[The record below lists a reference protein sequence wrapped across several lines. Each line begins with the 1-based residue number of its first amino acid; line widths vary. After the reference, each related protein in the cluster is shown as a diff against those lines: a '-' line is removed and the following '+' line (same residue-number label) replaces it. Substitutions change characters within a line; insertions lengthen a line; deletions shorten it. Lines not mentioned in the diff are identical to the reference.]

1 MSICHRPARIGP
13 RRAQRGSAY
22 LLTLMAIVVL
32 TIAGLSA
39 SLVTQTEQQL
49 SANERT
55 MQESFYAADSGMA
68 VATAKGLWR
77 NDTSPVSF
85 LMNRRQRSGNLWVAS
100 RVTVSEMM
108 QISEPVPCNLC
119 EVNQGSSFYAI
130 NHAVTT
136 FAERLTWHGEAT
148 PPSDAPV
155 MGRRKLGKMIELQ
168 PWQSEGREGVFV
180 IRDSDLE
187 VEF

>member
-1 MSICHRPARIGP
+1 MMIRHTAHRSLRL
-13 RRAQRGSAY
+13 RAQRGSAY

-68 VATAKGLWR
+68 VATANTLWR
-77 NDTSPVSF
+77 NDTTPVSF
-85 LMNRRQRSGNLWVAS
+85 LMNRRQRAANLWVAS
-100 RVTVSEMM
+100 RVRVSEMA

-119 EVNQGSSFYAI
+119 EINQGSGFYAI
-130 NHAVTT
+130 NHAVTA
-136 FAERLTWHGEAT
+136 FAERLTWNGTAT
-148 PPSDAPV
+148 PPTDPPV
-155 MGRRKLGKMIELQ
+155 LGRRKLGKMVELQ
-168 PWQSEGREGVFV
+168 PWQLAGSEGVFV
-180 IRDSDLE
+180 ISGSDLK

>member
-1 MSICHRPARIGP
+1 MPTRPDSLHTGP

-39 SLVTQTEQQL
+39 SLITQTEQQL

-77 NDTSPVSF
+77 NDTAPVTF
-85 LMNRRQRSGNLWVAS
+85 LMNRRQRAGNLWVAS
-100 RVTVSEMM
+100 RVTVSELA

-119 EVNQGSSFYAI
+119 EINQGSGFYAI

-136 FAERLTWHGEAT
+136 FAERLTWHGDAA

-168 PWQSEGREGVFV
+168 PWQSEGKEGVFV

-187 VEF
+187 VKF